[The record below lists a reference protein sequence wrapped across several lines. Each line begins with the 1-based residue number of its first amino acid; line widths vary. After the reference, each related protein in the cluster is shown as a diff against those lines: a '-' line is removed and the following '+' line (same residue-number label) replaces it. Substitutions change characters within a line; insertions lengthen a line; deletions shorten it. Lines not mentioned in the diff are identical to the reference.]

1 MFFYWFSSMKIVDD
15 VIQPRLN
22 VMTRI
27 TVMVLNVFLFQE
39 TNSTADQTLTD
50 R

>member
-1 MFFYWFSSMKIVDD
+1 MKIVDD
-15 VIQPRLN
+15 VTLN

-27 TVMVLNVFLFQE
+27 TVTVLHGFLFQE
-39 TNSTADQTLTD
+39 TNSTADQTWTD